1 MKVKVKI
8 HFVSLIIL
16 FFIISQINLFAE
28 IKENKINYIIT
39 DTTSNYFLF
48 SYIESLTTDDYYV
61 LLDSIK
67 QGLSNDFFTLRM
79 AHTKTSEYNPYD
91 TRISNARDEIQNLI
105 NENKLNKALEQAN
118 QTLDYCYVDA
128 YIHFLTH
135 MIYDKLGDKEK
146 ADFHFSLVEK
156 IFESIIFSGDGQ
168 TPQTAIIVISVN
180 EEYALLS
187 WFGLKMQSQSLIIQD
202 GYNFDLL
209 TVRDDEAN
217 EEYEMYFNV
226 TIPMNSIMK

>member
-1 MKVKVKI
+1 MEIRTKVFFI
-8 HFVSLIIL
+8 NLIIL
-16 FFIISQINLFAE
+16 FTIIFQINLLAE
-28 IKENKINYIIT
+28 NKENSTSYFTT

-48 SYIESLTTDDYYV
+48 SYVESLTADDYYI

-67 QGLSNDFFTLRM
+67 LGLSDDFFTLRM
-79 AHTKTSEYNPYD
+79 AYTHTEKYSPYS
-91 TRISNARDEIQNLI
+91 TRLSNDRDLIQNLI
-105 NENKLNKALEQAN
+105 NENKLSEALEQAN
-118 QTLDYCYVDA
+118 QTLDYSYVDA
-128 YIHFLTH
+128 YIHYLCH
-135 MIYDKLGDKEK
+135 VIYEQMGNKEK

-156 IFESIIFSGDGQ
+156 VFESIIFSGDGQ